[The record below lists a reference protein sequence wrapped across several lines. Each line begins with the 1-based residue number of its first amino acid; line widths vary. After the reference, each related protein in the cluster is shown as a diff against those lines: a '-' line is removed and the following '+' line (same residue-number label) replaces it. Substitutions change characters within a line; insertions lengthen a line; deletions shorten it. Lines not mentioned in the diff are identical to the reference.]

1 MAKQKELFDGF
12 LRLRNCRKC
21 DRKLHTDHQNL
32 YATREA
38 GLCYACL
45 REFEVSPFW
54 TVDKFIEESKLNT
67 PPVIVMECKLGR
79 ALTDAEVVH
88 HINEVKNDNRPE
100 NLELMTA
107 SAHTKHHHEE
117 RRKRRLGQSNE

>member
-54 TVDKFIEESKLNT
+54 TVDKFIEESKRINGEPFIMLMIDADT
-67 PPVIVMECKLGR
+67 ESWLKREAKRLKMPVE
-79 ALTDAEVVH
+79 DVVLQ
-88 HINEVKNDNRPE
+88 IIE
-100 NLELMTA
+100 T
-107 SAHTKHHHEE
+107 
-117 RRKRRLGQSNE
+117 RRLTEVN

>member
-1 MAKQKELFDGF
+1 MSKQKELFDGF

-21 DRKLHTDHQNL
+21 ERKLHIDRKAK

-54 TVDKFIEESKLNT
+54 TVDKFIEESKRTNGEPFIMLMIDADT
-67 PPVIVMECKLGR
+67 ESWLKSEAKRLKMSVDDVVLQIVE
-79 ALTDAEVVH
+79 T
-88 HINEVKNDNRPE
+88 
-100 NLELMTA
+100 
-107 SAHTKHHHEE
+107 
-117 RRKRRLGQSNE
+117 RRLTEVN

>member
-21 DRKLHTDHQNL
+21 DRKLHTDHRNL

-54 TVDKFIEESKLNT
+54 TVDKFIEESK
-67 PPVIVMECKLGR
+67 
-79 ALTDAEVVH
+79 
-88 HINEVKNDNRPE
+88 
-100 NLELMTA
+100 
-107 SAHTKHHHEE
+107 
-117 RRKRRLGQSNE
+117 RK